1 MPADSPN
8 QQEQVETSEQQRW
21 QGLQQVVEKLVEVSS
36 VRLQLQAEVAA
47 AAAAEEPAPSEL
59 TLR

>member
-1 MPADSPN
+1 M
-8 QQEQVETSEQQRW
+8 ERRW
-21 QGLQQVVEKLVEVSS
+21 QGLQQVVERLVEVSS

-47 AAAAEEPAPSEL
+47 AAEERASEL